1 MLWIMAGIGTVSL
14 LLALT
19 AVAATEDKAVE
30 AAANAKAEG
39 DSAWKE
45 TEKYRGIYGK
55 GMLLGEAVKKPG
67 VPVVVVDPGHGGAD
81 AGCSAGGIS
90 EKDVNLAIAE
100 RL

>member
-1 MLWIMAGIGTVSL
+1 MAGIGTVSL

-45 TEKYRGIYGK
+45 TEKYRGI
-55 GMLLGEAVKKPG
+55 
-67 VPVVVVDPGHGGAD
+67 
-81 AGCSAGGIS
+81 
-90 EKDVNLAIAE
+90 
-100 RL
+100 